1 MATGD
6 YYYQRIGT
14 YRPTGRDTQEPGTN
28 VLDNFRAIQIK
39 LLLAE
44 HYIQARQAVFSE
56 LVSIFQNSRVLD
68 TVTQILTTESQK
80 KELGLGIRDSII
92 LYLFWSQKFSNC
104 QPGSDHS
111 SSEVN
116 LTHNASKI

>member
-1 MATGD
+1 M
-6 YYYQRIGT
+6 YW
-14 YRPTGRDTQEPGTN
+14 PTGCDTQEPGAN

-68 TVTQILTTESQK
+68 TLTEMLTTESQK
-80 KELGLGIRDSII
+80 ELSLI
-92 LYLFWSQKFSNC
+92 LL
-104 QPGSDHS
+104 
-111 SSEVN
+111 
-116 LTHNASKI
+116 